1 MRLLRIEVDAQPP
14 LAFKYQPPA
23 AAVMLSHWA
32 LETADGAMHYDLQ
45 IVDNCSPH
53 PGVFAEPLAPAT
65 HPRDS
70 VVVFAPTAATFL
82 WLEYE
87 KTGYCWPVRPPI

>member
-1 MRLLRIEVDAQPP
+1 
-14 LAFKYQPPA
+14 
-23 AAVMLSHWA
+23 
-32 LETADGAMHYDLQ
+32 
-45 IVDNCSPH
+45 
-53 PGVFAEPLAPAT
+53 VFAEPLAPAT